1 MPSRTSDT
9 PQAPGPLFV
18 VSMWRSG
25 SSLLY
30 ALLNKHPQVG
40 LMYEADLML
49 LRPVF
54 WKHRGS
60 CDWAERWQF
69 WNQAFSR
76 HGLNGAEFAELQ
88 VDFRTALE
96 SVTRNSQR
104 RKAPRSGET
113 SRPI

>member
-76 HGLNGAEFAELQ
+76 HGLDGAEFAETH
-88 VDFRTALE
+88 VNFRTAYE
-96 SVTRNSQR
+96 IVHKEFAAQ
-104 RKAPRSGET
+104 KGA
-113 SRPI
+113 